1 MVVYAVDVGGATL
14 KHGDVA
20 GPTYSVSENCVRMN
34 VKQHSAQIRR
44 PIERGYVVNWTL
56 QGDIWQDCLPTHPD
70 ATMLLTTPVFTPD
83 KLLQTQD
90 EVVFEEFHMAAMA
103 NVIPQAMVPFA
114 MTSQSPVFVV
124 VDVGFSATHIVP
136 WIAGVRRIN
145 VGGKMLTNYLKECL
159 SFRQWNMMD
168 SYDLIND
175 VKEAACRCSLD
186 FEHDMKAYA
195 AASSSTMSL
204 TSSPS
209 TNSLVKEWALPD
221 FVHTHRGSLVTPPGI
236 DLPPHV
242 QVMRIGVES
251 IAIPEIVF
259 HPSDIGIDQDGIA
272 PAIVDAI
279 SACPAYV
286 QGWMFNHILVT
297 GGTSLLPQFIDRLE
311 MDLRPLVPADL
322 GLCVHHVDDPIGAVW
337 RGCQAFAMSSRFAD
351 AVVTKAEYMEHG
363 SEALRRCRDKTMAPR
378 PFKL

>member
-136 WIAGVRRIN
+136 WIAGNTTPTASSVLLVASLGSIVWEGVRRIN

-175 VKEAACRCSLD
+175 VRCS
-186 FEHDMKAYA
+186 A
-195 AASSSTMSL
+195 A
-204 TSSPS
+204 PS
-209 TNSLVKEWALPD
+209 
-221 FVHTHRGSLVTPPGI
+221 
-236 DLPPHV
+236 
-242 QVMRIGVES
+242 
-251 IAIPEIVF
+251 
-259 HPSDIGIDQDGIA
+259 
-272 PAIVDAI
+272 
-279 SACPAYV
+279 
-286 QGWMFNHILVT
+286 
-297 GGTSLLPQFIDRLE
+297 
-311 MDLRPLVPADL
+311 
-322 GLCVHHVDDPIGAVW
+322 
-337 RGCQAFAMSSRFAD
+337 
-351 AVVTKAEYMEHG
+351 
-363 SEALRRCRDKTMAPR
+363 
-378 PFKL
+378 